1 MADGKKLRSRR
12 PVPPDEIG
20 GCDQRHIHCPICT
33 RLSNES
39 FLPHA
44 ACRAPGSDSTDNR
57 QVALGLVV
65 DVPVRVSL
73 RMKRA
78 RFAISTIFAVNG
90 FLFAVWVVHI
100 PMVERRT
107 GISHA
112 TLGSLLLLLAVGAIF
127 GMQASGRLS
136 DRFGSNRL
144 VMLSASM
151 LAVALMGP
159 ALSTDVVALG
169 ASLFVL
175 GMSNG
180 ALDVAMNAQAVEI
193 ERMYP
198 RPIMAAFHALFSVGG
213 VLGALI
219 GAATLEAELP
229 IEMSMGV
236 AALLGLIAIASCRSF
251 LLRATHTSTSPN
263 RADGPPLGWFS
274 PRVLGLGAL
283 AFALFLSEG
292 IANDWST
299 LQVKEHLDTSDGIA
313 ALAFGFF
320 ASAMTVG
327 RFCADRISARFGPV
341 AVVRYGS
348 LMAAAGMLLVL
359 VSGSLP
365 FTLAGWAAFGLGL
378 SGGIPQIFTSAG
390 NLGSGAPATNMS
402 RVVGMGYVGF
412 LAGPAAIGWL
422 SHVVPLTVTMAVP
435 LALTLLA
442 AATAGTVRSHHVGT
456 EST

>member
-1 MADGKKLRSRR
+1 M
-12 PVPPDEIG
+12 
-20 GCDQRHIHCPICT
+20 
-33 RLSNES
+33 
-39 FLPHA
+39 
-44 ACRAPGSDSTDNR
+44 
-57 QVALGLVV
+57 GLVV

-219 GAATLEAELP
+219 GAVTLEAELP

-274 PRVLGLGAL
+274 TRVLGLGAL

>member
-1 MADGKKLRSRR
+1 M
-12 PVPPDEIG
+12 
-20 GCDQRHIHCPICT
+20 
-33 RLSNES
+33 
-39 FLPHA
+39 
-44 ACRAPGSDSTDNR
+44 
-57 QVALGLVV
+57 V
-65 DVPVRVSL
+65 DVPVRVSP
-73 RMKRA
+73 RIKRA
-78 RFAISTIFAVNG
+78 RGATFTIFAVNG
-90 FLFAVWVVHI
+90 ILFAVWVVHI

-107 GISHA
+107 GTSHA

-151 LAVALMGP
+151 SAVALMGP
-159 ALSTDVVALG
+159 ALSTGVVTLG

-175 GMSNG
+175 GMCNG
-180 ALDVAMNAQAVEI
+180 ALDVAMNAQAVEV

-198 RPIMAAFHALFSVGG
+198 RPIMSAFHAMFSLGG
-213 VLGALI
+213 VLGSVI
-219 GAATLEAELP
+219 GATTLKAELP
-229 IEMSMGV
+229 IEVSTGGT
-236 AALLGLIAIASCRSF
+236 AILGLIAIASCSSF
-251 LLRATHTSTSPN
+251 LLRTTHTSTSPN
-263 RADGPPLGWFS
+263 RADGPTLGRLS

-292 IANDWST
+292 VANDWST

-348 LMAAAGMLLVL
+348 LVAAAGMLLVL
-359 VSGSLP
+359 VSESLP
-365 FTLAGWAAFGLGL
+365 LTLAGWAAFGLGL
-378 SGGIPQIFTSAG
+378 SGSIPQIFTSAS

-412 LAGPAAIGWL
+412 LAGPAVIGWL
-422 SHVVPLTVTMAVP
+422 SHVVPLTAAMAVP
-435 LALTLLA
+435 LTLTLLA
-442 AATAGTVRSHHVGT
+442 AATAGTVRSPDVGIK
-456 EST
+456 ST

>member
-1 MADGKKLRSRR
+1 M
-12 PVPPDEIG
+12 
-20 GCDQRHIHCPICT
+20 
-33 RLSNES
+33 
-39 FLPHA
+39 
-44 ACRAPGSDSTDNR
+44 
-57 QVALGLVV
+57 GLVV

-90 FLFAVWVVHI
+90 FLFAVWVVHT

-219 GAATLEAELP
+219 GAVTLEAELP

-274 PRVLGLGAL
+274 TRVLGLGAL

>member
-1 MADGKKLRSRR
+1 MG
-12 PVPPDEIG
+12 
-20 GCDQRHIHCPICT
+20 
-33 RLSNES
+33 
-39 FLPHA
+39 F
-44 ACRAPGSDSTDNR
+44 
-57 QVALGLVV
+57 VV
-65 DVPVRVSL
+65 DVPVGVSP
-73 RMKRA
+73 RMRRA
-78 RFAISTIFAVNG
+78 RVAIFTIFAVNG

-100 PMVERRT
+100 PIVERRT
-107 GISHA
+107 DTSHA
-112 TLGSLLLLLAVGAIF
+112 TLGSLLLLLAVGAIL
-127 GMQASGRLS
+127 GMQASGPLS

-159 ALSTDVVALG
+159 ALSTGVVTLG

-175 GMSNG
+175 GMCNG
-180 ALDVAMNAQAVEI
+180 ALDVAMNAQAVEV
-193 ERMYP
+193 ERKYP
-198 RPIMAAFHALFSVGG
+198 RPIMSAFHALFSVGG
-213 VLGALI
+213 VLGSLI

-229 IEMSMGV
+229 IEVSMGC
-236 AALLGLIAIASCRSF
+236 AALLGLIAIASCSSF

-263 RADGPPLGWFS
+263 HPDATPLGWFS

-292 IANDWST
+292 VANDWST

-327 RFCADRISARFGPV
+327 RFCADRISAQFGPV

-348 LMAAAGMLLVL
+348 LVAAAGVLLVL
-359 VSGSLP
+359 VSESLP
-365 FTLAGWAAFGLGL
+365 LTLAGWAAFGLGL
-378 SGGIPQIFTSAG
+378 SGSIPQIFTSAG

-412 LAGPAAIGWL
+412 LAGPAVIGWL
-422 SHVVPLTVTMAVP
+422 SHVVPLTAAMAVP
-435 LALTLLA
+435 LTLTLLA
-442 AATAGTVRSHHVGT
+442 AATAGTVRSPHVGIK
-456 EST
+456 ST